1 VYIVLTSTA
10 CCISKDSHSLTQSVC
25 FVVKGQYHKTAAKR
39 KHVGL
44 DIEFNVKMQ
53 ILKELDSNAKQK
65 DTACKFGM
73 NISSVSKIVKN
84 REKIEKD

>member
-1 VYIVLTSTA
+1 VSARTVI
-10 CCISKDSHSLTQSVC
+10 HSLSLSVC
-25 FVVKGQYHKTAAKR
+25 LVVGQYHKIAAKR

-44 DIEFNVKMQ
+44 DIDLNVKMQ

>member
-1 VYIVLTSTA
+1 MYIVLTSTA